1 MSLSDGR
8 TCNFFS
14 EISIKVRCAC
24 ANNRRKIIIKEII
37 YALVINTVVCP
48 IAMDDIII
56 KIKDPSCDELIYKG
70 ILY

>member
-1 MSLSDGR
+1 MALSNGR
-8 TCNFFS
+8 ACKIFS
-14 EISIKVRCAC
+14 GNIDTITGVCTSKV
-24 ANNRRKIIIKEII
+24 IIKTSII

-48 IAMDDIII
+48 IAMDDII